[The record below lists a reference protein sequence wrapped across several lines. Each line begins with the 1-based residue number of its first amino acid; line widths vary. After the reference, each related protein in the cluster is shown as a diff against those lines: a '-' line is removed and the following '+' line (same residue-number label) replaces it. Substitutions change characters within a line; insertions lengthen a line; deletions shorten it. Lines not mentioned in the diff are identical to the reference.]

1 MDDLLGNALTEPIA
15 DMSNDVGDIEID
27 VVDDRPEDDRVAPRD
42 LDLDT
47 DVDEIDEYSGGV
59 KKRINK
65 LKYEYH
71 EQRRAKESAERMRE
85 EAIRYAQQVATQ
97 NDEMRNLL
105 AQGEG
110 VLLNEMKYRARGDLD
125 RARTSYKSAY
135 EEGNTDNLLKAQED
149 LNRSQRF
156 SDMAVAQGSVVPDHL
171 KTPTPAMPP
180 AQDPKLSGWMEKN
193 SWFGDDEEMTSF
205 AYGVHQN
212 LVKSGVDPRSDE
224 YYAKIDNRIR
234 EIFPGKFENGE
245 GMEVPVASSRTN
257 TVVAPANRSSG
268 KPRKVQL
275 TSTQV
280 ALARRLGLKPEQ
292 YAKQLLKESR

>member
-27 VVDDRPEDDRVAPRD
+27 VVDDRPEDDRVSPRD
-42 LDLDT
+42 LVLAT

-59 KKRINK
+59 RKRINK